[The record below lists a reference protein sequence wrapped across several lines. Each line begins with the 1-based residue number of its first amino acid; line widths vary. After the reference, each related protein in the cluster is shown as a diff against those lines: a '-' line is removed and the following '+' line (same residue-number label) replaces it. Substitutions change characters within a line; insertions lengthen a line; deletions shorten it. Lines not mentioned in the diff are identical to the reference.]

1 MRVIAPPARS
11 AVERR
16 LPPSFSLIIPAYQAA
31 STVGDAVSSALA
43 QTYPAHEVIV
53 VDDGSTDDLAGAL
66 STFAGRIRLI
76 RKENG
81 GAASARNAGVAAA
94 EGEFV
99 AFLDADDVYGPR
111 RLEVL
116 GELGAARPDLD
127 IVTTDMSLVVD
138 GRVVGRFNVENP
150 FASVDQRV
158 AILRSCFVGG
168 CPAIRRSRLRAIGG
182 FDETLVMGCDWDCL
196 IRLILDG
203 SLAGL
208 VDEPH
213 MEYRLRPDSLTSAR
227 TASLW
232 SRVGILEKARANPS
246 LRPDERRDLARS
258 LASHRTRAILAEVE
272 AALVRGELSRRQ
284 FAGYARSSGIT
295 TRARLLLALCA
306 AAPRVGQRY
315 LPKDPGALGRRFH
328 AVASATAE
336 Q

>member
-16 LPPSFSLIIPAYQAA
+16 RPPSFSVIIPAYQAA

-116 GELGAARPDLD
+116 GEL
-127 IVTTDMSLVVD
+127 V
-138 GRVVGRFNVENP
+138 
-150 FASVDQRV
+150 
-158 AILRSCFVGG
+158 
-168 CPAIRRSRLRAIGG
+168 
-182 FDETLVMGCDWDCL
+182 
-196 IRLILDG
+196 
-203 SLAGL
+203 
-208 VDEPH
+208 
-213 MEYRLRPDSLTSAR
+213 
-227 TASLW
+227 
-232 SRVGILEKARANPS
+232 
-246 LRPDERRDLARS
+246 
-258 LASHRTRAILAEVE
+258 
-272 AALVRGELSRRQ
+272 
-284 FAGYARSSGIT
+284 
-295 TRARLLLALCA
+295 
-306 AAPRVGQRY
+306 AAPPQ
-315 LPKDPGALGRRFH
+315 
-328 AVASATAE
+328 
-336 Q
+336 